1 MQSSA
6 ETKLKDEDIVRN
18 ILSGEKDQFKI
29 LYSRYKKKVLDK
41 CFSILKDRDL
51 ATEVEQEIFSKVYE
65 KLTGYKGIASFSSWL
80 YAITYNHC
88 IEYLRHRKKLH
99 YPEWNRSHELPDV
112 IDEIEESDMAGM
124 RYERLLRILEL
135 IHPEEK
141 ALLLMKY
148 QDNIPLKL
156 IMSTFRISE
165 SAAKMRIKRARAR
178 VMYLYKE
185 LYPNEE

>member
-1 MQSSA
+1 MQSKT
-6 ETKLKDEDIVRN
+6 EKKTRDEDLVRDVVAGN
-18 ILSGEKDQFKI
+18 KDTFKI
-29 LYSRYKKKVLDK
+29 LYSRYSRKVLDK

-51 ATEVEQEIFSKVYE
+51 AHEAQQEIFSKVYE
-65 KLTGYKGIASFSSWL
+65 KLPGYQGRSSFSSWL
-80 YAITYNHC
+80 YSITYNHC

-99 YPEWNRSHELPDV
+99 YPEWNRNHELPEI
-112 IDEIEESDMAGM
+112 IDEIPESETSGI
-124 RYERLLRILEL
+124 RYDRLLKIMDM

-141 ALLLMKY
+141 ALLIMKY

-178 VMYLYKE
+178 VMYLYKNQF
-185 LYPNEE
+185 PEE